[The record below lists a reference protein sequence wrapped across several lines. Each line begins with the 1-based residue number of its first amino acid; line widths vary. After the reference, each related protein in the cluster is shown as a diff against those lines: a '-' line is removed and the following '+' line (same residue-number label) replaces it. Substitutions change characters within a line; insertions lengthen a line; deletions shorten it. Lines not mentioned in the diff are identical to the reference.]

1 MADQV
6 KKKKRLASVVSEV
19 IFCDGDHS
27 KIIHSTE
34 KSSAELIV
42 GKHDVF
48 SASENYFL
56 ITKTMIW

>member
-34 KSSAELIV
+34 KSSAELIL
-42 GKHDVF
+42 GKPDVF
-48 SASENYFL
+48 SASEN
-56 ITKTMIW
+56 